1 MAEKKSKRLMRHE
14 VPEEITWNIADIF
27 PNDEAWEQELKAL
40 EQDITEITQFKGK
53 LGEGAEMLAA
63 CLQAVEAFYKRLLKV
78 GNYASLQLSADG
90 TSPDNQEKAARV
102 SSLQAKV
109 ASELTF
115 LESELLELPDDLVKT
130 YLEDPALKSYIKY
143 ISDILETKPHR
154 LSPETEAVLAA
165 LNEVHSA
172 PYMIYQRS
180 KAADMEFEPIKDQ
193 DGNELAMSFALYEDL
208 YEQLP
213 DTYLRREAA
222 KSFEKTLKRYQ
233 NTFAGTYGTEVK
245 KQVLLSK
252 IRNYESVTDM
262 LLQPQQVTREMYY
275 NQLDIIQKELAPHM
289 RRYAQ
294 LKKEQLGLEQM
305 MFCDLKAQIDPDND
319 PKISFEEARGLILDA
334 LRILGDEYLEIIDQ
348 ALHNRW
354 IDLADNVGKST
365 GAFCATVFGV
375 HPFILMTWTDNMRSA
390 FTLVHELGH
399 AGHFALAE
407 KYNNLLNLRPST
419 YLVEAPSTMNELLL
433 GNHILSQSDNVNM
446 KRWVIMQYLGT
457 YYHNFVTHLLEGEY
471 QRRVYDAA
479 ESGRG
484 ITANLLNQLKGDV
497 LSDFWG
503 DAVEIDDLARLT
515 WMRQPH
521 YYMGLYPYTYSAGLT
536 VATACSQAIQNEGQ
550 PAVERWLE
558 FLKVGGKYQPL
569 DHIKIAGLDMSSPEP
584 IRQAVA
590 FVGSLIDELEKSFV

>member
-536 VATACSQAIQNEGQ
+536 IATASAEMIKAEGQ
-550 PAVERWLE
+550 PAVDRWLE
-558 FLKVGGKYQPL
+558 FLKAGGKYKPL
-569 DHIKIAGLDMSSPEP
+569 EHVKITGLDMSTPDP
-584 IRQAVA
+584 IRKAVA
-590 FVGSLIDELEKSFV
+590 FVGSLVDELEKTF